1 MAVYKQAYKNYD
13 GPLTDEKW
21 RFWVLS
27 RYAFSQVF
35 SGRLFLIYFVL
46 CFIPMLVGGF
56 FIYLHH
62 NLDVLLAF
70 QIPVGDLLAVDA
82 DFFAV
87 LMGVQST
94 LAFFMAAVVGP
105 GLVSPDLTN
114 GAMPLYLSRPLT
126 RTEYTLGK
134 FAVLSVLLSLITWVP
149 GMFLF
154 LMQTSLE
161 GAAWM
166 FANLR
171 IAMAI
176 MTGAWIWIATVSLL
190 ALALSAWV
198 KWRPV
203 AAGMLFGVFFVSAG
217 FGGAINGILRTDW
230 GWMMNLPMVISA
242 IWRRLFTGAPPSL
255 REYPLPMWSA
265 WLSLAIVCGISIY
278 LLSRKIRAYEVV
290 G

>member
-35 SGRLFLIYFVL
+35 SGRLLLVYFVL
-46 CFIPMLVGGF
+46 CFVPMLVGGF

-70 QIPVGDLLAVDA
+70 QIPVGELLAVDA
-82 DFFAV
+82 AFFAV

-176 MTGAWIWIATVSLL
+176 MTGAWVWIATVSLL
-190 ALALSAWV
+190 SLALSAWV

-278 LLSRKIRAYEVV
+278 LLSRKVRAYEVV
-290 G
+290 R